1 MADNYDSPWKR
12 ALKHNF
18 ADFVAFFF
26 QQYWILIDWRRP
38 HSFHDK
44 ELDEAYRDGRPHT
57 LIADLLA
64 EVFLLDGRKILLH
77 IEVQAQRDRTLA
89 QRILDY
95 NYGLF
100 RAQRLPVA
108 SLVLLADVSKR
119 WRQDV
124 FHTGVLGTELGFRFA
139 VAKVADYAELVEEL
153 LLERNVF
160 AWVTAAHLLAQQTH
174 GKPDARY
181 AARWRLTKLLYER
194 GWRKRRIID
203 LFLVIRWLMALP
215 VELER
220 RLWLNIRRLE
230 RRHSVEWISP
240 LEQLFIEKGQ
250 KRGVKLGLA
259 QGRREG
265 RQEGRQEGRREGAA
279 ELLGRQLN
287 RRFGAL
293 SPAVQNR
300 LARASEEQLAQWSE
314 AVLDARTLKQV
325 FSSRQ

>member
-1 MADNYDSPWKR
+1 
-12 ALKHNF
+12 
-18 ADFVAFFF
+18 
-26 QQYWILIDWRRP
+26 
-38 HSFHDK
+38 
-44 ELDEAYRDGRPHT
+44 
-57 LIADLLA
+57 
-64 EVFLLDGRKILLH
+64 
-77 IEVQAQRDRTLA
+77 
-89 QRILDY
+89 
-95 NYGLF
+95 
-100 RAQRLPVA
+100 
-108 SLVLLADVSKR
+108 
-119 WRQDV
+119 
-124 FHTGVLGTELGFRFA
+124 
-139 VAKVADYAELVEEL
+139 
-153 LLERNVF
+153 
-160 AWVTAAHLLAQQTH
+160 
-174 GKPDARY
+174 
-181 AARWRLTKLLYER
+181 
-194 GWRKRRIID
+194 
-203 LFLVIRWLMALP
+203 MALP